1 VTGKV
6 ILATLSKEEEMERKS
21 TVLRK
26 LLKKKEFFNA
36 IWVGTAHQ
44 AQLAEKVGFSVIG
57 ISGSNTSTQIL
68 GLPDAGFITLTELV
82 ENVDRICRGVSL
94 PVIVDCD
101 TGFGNAINVR
111 RTVESVIRAGAAGLF
126 IEDQVAPKRCGFV
139 KGKEIISLEEA
150 TGKLQAAVDV
160 RNELDPDFII
170 MARTDARGAV
180 GGSLEEVIRRGKA
193 YLKVGVDIIYAE
205 ALQSR
210 EEIKKVRKALKNCY
224 LMVTPHMIHPSL
236 TQKEM
241 QDLGLCM
248 GGCHL
253 TYIGSVAMYDFLVE
267 FKERGMEAYIDFRRR
282 TSSHPVGG
290 FGVFDIAGFPKVVEW
305 EKKYL
310 SPEKLKKYE
319 QTLGIYD
326 PRVGHQKEIEM
337 KKREVKKP
345 IT

>member
-1 VTGKV
+1 
-6 ILATLSKEEEMERKS
+6 MERKS
-21 TVLRK
+21 TVLRNV
-26 LLKKKEFFNA
+26 LKKKEFFNA
-36 IWVGTAHQ
+36 VWVGTAHQ
-44 AQLAEKVGFSVIG
+44 AQLAEKIGFSVIG

-82 ENVDRICRGVSL
+82 ENVDRICRGVNL

-111 RTVESVIRAGAAGLF
+111 RTVDSVIRAGAAGLF

-139 KGKEIISLEEA
+139 KGKEIVSLEEA
-150 TGKLQAAVDV
+150 TGKLQAAIDV

-210 EEIKKVRKALKNCY
+210 EEIKKVRKALKDCY
-224 LMVTPHMIHPSL
+224 LMVTTHMVHPQL

-241 QDLGLCM
+241 QDMGLCM
-248 GGCHL
+248 GGCHV
-253 TYIGSVAMYDFLVE
+253 TYVGSVAMYDFLAE
-267 FKERGMEAYIDFRRR
+267 FKERGMEAYVDFRRK
-282 TSSHPVGG
+282 TLNHPVGG

-326 PRVGHQKEIEM
+326 PRVGHQKTIKNN
-337 KKREVKKP
+337 KKG
-345 IT
+345 